1 MKEIIRPGNGGIKI
15 KYNNTCPYCHCEYT
29 YEADD
34 VFTDYSLA
42 AIAYV
47 TCPSCGG
54 KNLAAI
60 LPPLTHI
67 SRIYDVFYDCPEAHV
82 HTLFSDREGKD
93 DNG

>member
-29 YEADD
+29 YEEDD
-34 VFTDYSLA
+34 VFTDYSLTA
-42 AIAYV
+42 MACV

-60 LPPLTHI
+60 ISPLNHI
-67 SRIYDVFYDCPEAHV
+67 SRIYDTFYDYPETHV
-82 HTLFSDREGKD
+82 HLFSDREGKD